1 MRKTVMV
8 LLAAAALGASPALA
22 ARPTLSPPDR
32 RAVSK
37 LLDLFVVEAIARRD
51 PAAAYDLV
59 GPELREGLTRKEWA
73 TGNIPVYP
81 YQPRGS
87 HFPWT
92 LQAMSGN
99 RATIELMLQPTSKK
113 VGALTFD
120 LDVAK
125 VKGRWIVASI
135 QPVAAFAPEDAP
147 GRISAQRDFQPGGAA
162 ATAGS
167 SRLDIAWLGIPAG
180 ILAAAL
186 LSIPVFL
193 VVRNRRRLRRIEA
206 ELGRPTTLPPLPKR
220 FG

>member
-1 MRKTVMV
+1 MRKIV
-8 LLAAAALGASPALA
+8 LVLVATAVLGAAPAVA
-22 ARPTLSPPDR
+22 ARPTFSPSDR

-37 LLDLFVVEAIARRD
+37 LLDLFVVEAIARRN
-51 PAAAYDLV
+51 PGAAYDLV

-92 LQAMSGN
+92 LQAIAGK

-135 QPVAAFAPEDAP
+135 QPVAAFAPENAP

-162 ATAGS
+162 STAGS
-167 SRLDIAWLGIPAG
+167 SRLNLAWLGVPAG
-180 ILAAAL
+180 VLAAAL

-193 VVRNRRRLRRIEA
+193 VVRNRRRVRRIEA
-206 ELGRPTTLPPLPKR
+206 EFGRPTTLPPLPKR
-220 FG
+220 SG